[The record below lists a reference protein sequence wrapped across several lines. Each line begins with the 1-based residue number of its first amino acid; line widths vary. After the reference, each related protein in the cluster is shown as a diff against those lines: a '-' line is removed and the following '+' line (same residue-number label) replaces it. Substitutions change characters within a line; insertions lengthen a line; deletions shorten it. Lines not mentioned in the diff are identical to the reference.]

1 VGLILAGRRNDI
13 GPIAGDYR
21 HGSAPTESRR
31 RATIGTMHLCVCN
44 HRYRSSWIERIY
56 KYSHEFPI
64 AILVKKYL
72 DRKKRSLEKSY
83 IEPRI
88 YEYLSAYFNELIR
101 YLWKNKKTNGKTS
114 GFPTKKFKITLME
127 PFIRFRSRTINGDI
141 TLVVDMTNEKAI
153 KLLNSLMK
161 GGAIDERS
169 IEQIKRSTGL

>member
-1 VGLILAGRRNDI
+1 
-13 GPIAGDYR
+13 
-21 HGSAPTESRR
+21 
-31 RATIGTMHLCVCN
+31 M
-44 HRYRSSWIERIY
+44 
-56 KYSHEFPI
+56 
-64 AILVKKYL
+64 
-72 DRKKRSLEKSY
+72 
-83 IEPRI
+83 
-88 YEYLSAYFNELIR
+88 YFNELIR
-101 YLWKNKKTNGKTS
+101 YLWKNKKLIGKTI

>member
-101 YLWKNKKTNGKTS
+101 YLWK
-114 GFPTKKFKITLME
+114 TKKFKITLME